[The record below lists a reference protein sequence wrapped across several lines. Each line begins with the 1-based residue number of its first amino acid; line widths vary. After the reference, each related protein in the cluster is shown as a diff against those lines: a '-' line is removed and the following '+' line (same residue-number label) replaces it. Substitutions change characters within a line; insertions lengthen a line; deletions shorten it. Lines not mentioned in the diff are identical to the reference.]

1 MNTTTVVTRK
11 ASKRTRAGTRIPR
24 ALTRRIP
31 KGYTGEVRFTR
42 TASKTLSIADAA
54 GFTVGAGNYDAIA
67 MVFDPTGATI
77 FGSAVNFTTAPL
89 PNAAE
94 IAALWDRLE
103 IVKVEITIDPLCD
116 KSTSGATTA
125 TPRMLICND
134 PNDGS
139 AGTSVDAIRQ
149 HSDCKALYGNG
160 PHKWTVY
167 PNHLRLVYY
176 TPLTSSYEPAKGFV
190 NSDTAIPHYGT
201 HLGVINVGSIS
212 ATSVIFNFKFFL
224 RCKNVK

>member
-1 MNTTTVVTRK
+1 MNIVPRK
-11 ASKRTRAGTRIPR
+11 TSKRTRSGTRIPR
-24 ALTRRIP
+24 PLTRRIP

-42 TASKTLSIADAA
+42 TATRTLPLIEGA
-54 GFTVGAGNYDAIA
+54 GFGVGAGSYEAIS
-67 MVFDPTGATI
+67 MVFDPTGVTI
-77 FGSAVNFTTAPL
+77 FGSAVNFAVSSL

-103 IVKVEITIDPLCD
+103 IVKVEITIDPICD
-116 KSTSGATTA
+116 KSTTGGLTA

-139 AGTSVDAIRQ
+139 AGTTLDSIRQ
-149 HSDCKALYGNG
+149 HSDCKPLFGNG

-201 HLGVINVGSIS
+201 HLGIANVGGIT
-212 ATSVIFNFKFFL
+212 ATSVIFSFKFFL